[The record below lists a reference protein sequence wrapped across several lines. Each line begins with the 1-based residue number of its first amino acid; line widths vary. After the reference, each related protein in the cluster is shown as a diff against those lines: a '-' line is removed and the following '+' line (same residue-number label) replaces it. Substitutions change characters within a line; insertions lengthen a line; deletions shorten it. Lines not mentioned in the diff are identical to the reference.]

1 MSQATNIDRVS
12 ATEYIDIKNISVAPD
27 APTSGTRLYARS
39 GVMYQKTSASG
50 AESEVGAGAT
60 YGSDNLLIRS
70 DGTDATQDS
79 GITIDDSDNVTG
91 VTSLSATTLTGTLA
105 TAAQANITSVGT
117 LTSLTSN
124 DLTLA
129 SGATVTAVLDE
140 DAMGSDSATALA
152 TQQSIKAYVAA
163 NSGIGASVNGDTY
176 DTAIKVIAS
185 DGTFTDYF
193 GSGVACSSDGS
204 VLVVGAPGD
213 DGAQLNSGTAYIYS
227 GADYGTETKL
237 TASDGQTL
245 DDFGE
250 VVCCSG
256 NGAVVIIGAT
266 QSDDVGSSSGSAYIY
281 SGASWGTQT
290 KLTASDAATSDNF
303 GRGIACNTDGSI
315 VIVSAYNNGAGI
327 VYVYSGVSWG
337 TEVKIEPS
345 DGSSSDFF
353 GFSIACSSDAS
364 IIVVGAYQ
372 HGTGGALYIYS
383 GANYATE
390 TKIIAS
396 DNANNDN
403 FGWSVDCSDDG
414 SVVVA
419 GATGEGSTGGS
430 AYVFTGSS
438 WATETKLEGSD
449 TVSGDRFGYRAACS
463 GDGSTIIIGDWSNS
477 VNNTTGAVYV
487 YSGANYVNEAKI
499 IPGDGANSDRHGLA
513 IATTTDGTT
522 MMVSSPFDDDNGSVY
537 VYSVGTPIL
546 TYVSDTAYNRTQVS
560 VNSSGELQL
569 GPGAP
574 KILYG
579 SGAPSATAPLGTL
592 YTRTDGSSTSTR
604 LYVNTD
610 GSTTWTNVTTAA

>member
-1 MSQATNIDRVS
+1 
-12 ATEYIDIKNISVAPD
+12 
-27 APTSGTRLYARS
+27 
-39 GVMYQKTSASG
+39 MYQKTSASG

-91 VTSLSATTLTGTLA
+91 VTSLSATTLTGTLS

-163 NSGIGASVNGDTY
+163 NSGTSVNGGTY

-185 DGTFTDYF
+185 DGVTGDHF
-193 GSGVACSSDGS
+193 GTGVACSSDGS
-204 VLVVGAPGD
+204 VLVVGAPGN
-213 DGAQLNSGTAYIYS
+213 DGALFESGAAYIYS

-237 TASDGQTL
+237 TASDGQV
-245 DDFGE
+245 DDFFGDGG
-250 VVCCSG
+250 VCCSG

-315 VIVSAYNNGAGI
+315 VIVGAYDNGAGI
-327 VYVYSGVSWG
+327 VYVYSGSSWG

-396 DNANNDN
+396 DNASNDY

-419 GATGEGSTGGS
+419 GAHGEGSTGS
-430 AYVFTGSS
+430 AYVFTGSN

-449 TVSGDRFGYRAACS
+449 TVSGDYFGYSVTCS

-499 IPGDGANSDRHGLA
+499 IPGDGANSDRYGLA

-522 MMVSSPFDDDNGSVY
+522 MMVGSVWDDDNGAESGSVY

-579 SGAPSATAPLGTL
+579 SGAPSATAPLGSI
-592 YTRTDGSSTSTR
+592 YFRTDGSSTSTR